1 MPFPQPVTVAHG
13 QAMLLKSLSVLDSR
27 VDPIS
32 TTGRSDK
39 EMGDWGKTGLS
50 LHQGRKDLGQHNNSP
65 SAATK
70 VLFSEGQQY

>member
-27 VDPIS
+27 VDPIA

-39 EMGDWGKTGLS
+39 EMGDWRKTGLL
-50 LHQGRKDLGQHNNSP
+50 LHQGRKDLGQHNSST
-65 SAATK
+65 SAAMK
-70 VLFSEGQQY
+70 VLCSEGQQY